1 MVGVTAS
8 PKEIVK
14 HLNSLIALD
23 YDAAMACQASIDRLD
38 GVPDQA
44 QVRSFMADHRR
55 HILDLAPFV
64 REYQGEP
71 VAEADRRSIVAKGK
85 VLVMGMLGVHAVLEA
100 LESNEETVVKAYHKA
115 WIAPG
120 LPLRVRA
127 MLEQNLHDDR
137 RHLAWLQQRLGE
149 MTFASQGR

>member
-1 MVGVTAS
+1 MGVTENA
-8 PKEIVK
+8 KETVK
-14 HLNSLIALD
+14 HLNSLIALN
-23 YDAAMACQASIDRLD
+23 YDLAMACQASIDRLD

-55 HILDLAPFV
+55 HVLDLVPFV

-71 VAEADRRSIVAKGK
+71 VAEADRRSLLAKGK
-85 VLVMGMLGVHAVLEA
+85 VLVVGLLGVHAVLEA
-100 LESNEETVVKAYHKA
+100 LESNEEKVVEAYHKA
-115 WIAPG
+115 WIAPS
-120 LPLRVRA
+120 LPLGVRG